1 MRPIKKNDQA
11 IGRFAVYCAAA
22 MLLGMLMAACA
33 ATSTSESTGGYV
45 DDTVIT
51 TKVKAAIAQDPTLS
65 ALEIKVHTYKGVVQL
80 SGWVDTTAAVERAAK
95 LASEVSG
102 VKEVDN
108 SLIVKN
114 QMGASS

>member
-1 MRPIKKNDQA
+1 MRLTKNNDFA
-11 IGRFAVYCAAA
+11 IGRFATYCAAA
-22 MLLGMLMAACA
+22 MLFGMLVAACA
-33 ATSTSESTGGYV
+33 ETGTSESTGGYV

-80 SGWVDTTAAVERAAK
+80 SGWVDTSAAVERAAK
-95 LASEVSG
+95 LASEITG

-114 QMGASS
+114 QTGASS